1 MELFVLEEPLQD
13 RRLTYCFDS
22 ILNIDNTLAGYK
34 VAKWNRYNSSFGQA
48 FRSAEAWLNASEALL
63 MKYKEGDQNS
73 GQEGL
78 DLLNEIREKRIYSGE
93 GNVLEELPMQD
104 ADALLELCREERRR
118 ELCFE
123 GQRWFDLRRYRVC
136 PVYPERISLT
146 HDYTYYVDELS
157 SEIVRRERFVL
168 KEDDPSWTLPI
179 PYEVLEFNTGM
190 QGNGNPFREGT
201 IIDNPT
207 N

>member
-1 MELFVLEEPLQD
+1 MTASGEELV
-13 RRLTYCFDS
+13 
-22 ILNIDNTLAGYK
+22 G
-34 VAKWNRYNSSFGQA
+34 
-48 FRSAEAWLNASEALL
+48 
-63 MKYKEGDQNS
+63 
-73 GQEGL
+73 
-78 DLLNEIREKRIYSGE
+78 EIRK
-93 GNVLEELPMQD
+93 
-104 ADALLELCREERRR
+104 ERRK
-118 ELCFE
+118 EFILE

-157 SEIVRRERFVL
+157 TEIVRRERFVL